1 MPAATKRNS
10 LAPSKRTPAGKDA
23 TVSAYMGKVGSVP
36 LFTAA
41 EERTAAEAIGAGR
54 LAYWRALL
62 SYPPHVEAIVV
73 VVGDAFREPH
83 HAKADPIGAAALDA
97 VLVEASAAAVA
108 ARQYARLATL
118 RRLDAA
124 TLALAHV
131 VVKLDA
137 ECLLADEIAADLR
150 RLGVREPPV
159 LLRLRYYPRQGS
171 APWAEHFATV
181 GRAGDAFRR
190 ARNRFV
196 RANLRL
202 VARIATGFRGWTL
215 ADLIQEGN
223 MGLMKA
229 ACRFEPER
237 GFRFSTYAVWWIRH
251 SIRRGLHEA
260 SRLVR
265 IPVHVHEK
273 ISKVDRARRALADR
287 EPTDAE
293 LAEAAGVA
301 VATVKLAAQVML
313 APLSFDARWH
323 HPDQVDRAL
332 GDTIADPEPL
342 APEQL
347 EVEARA
353 ARVRQALAG
362 LDPRERDIITRR
374 FGLVADKLTL
384 VEIGELHGLSRER
397 VRQLEARA
405 LETMRELV
413 GDL

>member
-1 MPAATKRNS
+1 VPAATKRNS

-62 SYPPHVEAIVV
+62 SYPPHVEAIAV

-83 HAKADPIGAAALDA
+83 PKADPGGAEALDA
-97 VLVEASAAAVA
+97 VLAEASAAVVA
-108 ARQYARLATL
+108 TRQRARLATQ

-124 TLALAHV
+124 TLVLANAM
-131 VVKLDA
+131 VKLDA

-150 RLGVREPPV
+150 RLAAREPLA
-159 LLRLRYYPRQGS
+159 LLRLRYPPRQGS
-171 APWAEHFATV
+171 TPWAEHVAAVERT
-181 GRAGDAFRR
+181 GETFRR

-202 VARIATGFRGWTL
+202 VARIAAGFRGWTL

-273 ISKVDRARRALADR
+273 ISKVDRARRAMADR

-293 LAEAAGVA
+293 IAEAAGVA
-301 VATVKLAAQVML
+301 VSTVKLAAQVML
-313 APLSFDARWH
+313 APLSFDAYAH
-323 HPDQVDRAL
+323 QPEQGNQHTI
-332 GDTIADPEPL
+332 GDMIPDPEPL

-353 ARVRQALAG
+353 ARVRQALDG
-362 LDPRERDIITRR
+362 LDARERDIIIRR
-374 FGLVADKLTL
+374 FGLAADKLTL
-384 VEIGELHGLSRER
+384 AEIGVLHELSRER
-397 VRQLEARA
+397 VRQLEKRA
-405 LETMRELV
+405 LETMRALV